1 MQDYEKLGAFY
12 LGKVVDA
19 QSGQP
24 TDELLLYD
32 SRDLTTHAV
41 IIGMTGSGKTGLGLD
56 LIEEAAMDGIPVLAV
71 DPKGDLGN
79 LLLTFPDLA
88 PSDFRPW
95 IDESEAQRE
104 NVSPDDLAAQKAEQW
119 RQGLT
124 DWGQS
129 GERIRSLREKVDFAI
144 YTPGGSAGLPISVL
158 KGFDAPPPE
167 VMDDPDA
174 LREQV
179 GGTVSG
185 LLGLLGI
192 GADPLKSREHILLS
206 NLLVT
211 AWQQGQSLDMAG
223 LIHGIQKPPFA
234 QIGVMNVDSF
244 FPEKDRFEL
253 AMTLNNL
260 LASPGFQAWTRG
272 EPLDV
277 GRFLFTPAGKPR
289 VSIMSIAHLGDAE
302 RQFFVSLLLNATLG
316 WMRTQSGTSSLRA
329 LLYMDEVA
337 GYFPP
342 NGNPPTKPPMLTL
355 LKQARAFGLGIT
367 LATQN
372 PVDLDYKGLSN
383 TGTWMIGRLQTEN
396 DKARILE
403 ALQGAMA
410 GQNPLTTEQLDRL
423 LSGLGKRVFLMHNV
437 HENAPVLFTTRWTMS
452 YLAGPITG
460 SGIKKLM
467 TGRPTESGG
476 QTAESRSAP
485 MPSATGLQ
493 PSATTKPVIPPGI
506 TEVFLPTR
514 AADVQYHPQLLAV
527 AQVHYSSVKQRV
539 DVNGTLPL
547 AAEVTDGPI
556 PVNWEE
562 AMEVPVNPAALER
575 QGVDGASFAAAPAP
589 LLNAKNY
596 PKWAKEAAKFVAAS
610 KPLTLWQDPSSGVL
624 STPGETEGDFR
635 ARASLAGREARD
647 ARVEALRARYA
658 PKLQTLQERLQKAQI
673 KVGQQQAQA
682 QQAQLQTAMN
692 VGAGILGA
700 LFGGGRKTS
709 ATSTVRNGVS
719 GMGRAMREGQDVQA
733 AMAEADNVQQQLV
746 ALQVQVQQEIDA
758 LTPGAELE
766 RVHIKAK
773 SADVSVPL
781 VALAWF
787 PFTKDE
793 SGKLTPAWEG
803 AQ

>member
-12 LGKVVDA
+12 LGKVVEA
-19 QSGQP
+19 QTGQV

-41 IIGMTGSGKTGLGLD
+41 IIGMTGSGKTGLGLT
-56 LIEEAAMDGIPVLAV
+56 LLEEAAMDGIPVLAV
-71 DPKGDLGN
+71 DPKGDLSN
-79 LLLTFPDLA
+79 LLLTFPELQ
-88 PSDFRPW
+88 PVDFRPW

-104 NVSPDDLAAQKAEQW
+104 GVAADDLAARKAADWQK
-119 RQGLT
+119 GLA

-129 GERIRSLREKVDFAI
+129 GERIRTLREKVDLAI

-158 KGFDAPPPE
+158 KGFNAPPPE
-167 VMDDPDA
+167 VMDDADA

-179 GGTVSG
+179 QGTVSG

-192 GADPLKSREHILLS
+192 DADPLKSREHILLS
-206 NLLVT
+206 NLLMH
-211 AWQQGQSLDMAG
+211 AWGAGQSLDMAG
-223 LIHGIQKPPFA
+223 LIAGIQKPPFT
-234 QIGVMNVDSF
+234 QIGVMNVESF

-260 LASPGFQAWTRG
+260 LASPGFQAWTKG

-277 GRFLFTPAGKPR
+277 GRFLFTPEGKPR

-316 WMRTQSGTSSLRA
+316 WMRTQSGTGSLRA

-342 NGNPPTKPPMLTL
+342 NGNPPTKPPMMTL

-410 GQNPLTTEQLDRL
+410 GQNPMTREQLDRL

-437 HENAPVLFTTRWTMS
+437 HEQAPVLFTTRWTMS
-452 YLAGPITG
+452 YLAGPVTG
-460 SGIKKLM
+460 SGIKRLM
-467 TGRPTESGG
+467 VQGPAEGERQKAEG
-476 QTAESRSAP
+476 QSVP
-485 MPSATGLQ
+485 LPSAIGLQ
-493 PSATTKPVIPPGI
+493 PSASGKPMIPPGI
-506 TEVFLPTR
+506 TEVFLPTS
-514 AADVQYHPQLLAV
+514 APDVTYHPQLLAV
-527 AQVHYSSVKQRV
+527 TQVHYSSVKQRV

-547 AAEVTDGPI
+547 AVDVSDGPI
-556 PVNWEE
+556 AVNWEE
-562 AMEVPVNPAALER
+562 ATELRVNPAGLE
-575 QGVDGASFAAAPAP
+575 QQPAEGAGFAAVPAP

-596 PKWAKEAAKFVAAS
+596 PKWSKEAARYVAAS

-624 STPGETEGDFR
+624 SSPGETQGDFR

-647 ARVEALRARYA
+647 AKVEALRAKYA

-700 LFGGGRKTS
+700 LFGGGRKGTAINRS
-709 ATSTVRNGVS
+709 VTGV
-719 GMGRAMREGQDVQA
+719 GKAMREGQDVQA
-733 AMAEADNVQQQLV
+733 AMAEADSVQQQLL
-746 ALQVQVQQEIDA
+746 ALQTQVQQEIDT
-758 LTPGAELE
+758 LTLGAGAELTQ
-766 RVHIKAK
+766 VDIKAK
-773 SADVSVPL
+773 QANVSVPL
-781 VALAWF
+781 IALAWL
-787 PFTKDE
+787 PFTKDA
-793 SGKLTPAWEG
+793 SGTLTPAWEG
-803 AQ
+803 AQA